1 MIVYDGLKTDFMNDV
16 RDNLICNK
24 IYEQYR
30 RYFGGTNDAQMKSW
44 QNSMQY
50 MRNVLDTEGIPGN
63 CGVAIEYNIPT
74 TSKRIDFILTG
85 INAGNTKTVVIIEL
99 KQWSDCSS
107 VQSEDGIV
115 VETYVGGG
123 MRRTAHPSYQAMSYA
138 AYIDNYN
145 EAAQNGKMELLP
157 CAFLHN
163 YHFKENDPICAEQYK
178 DYIEAAPMFG
188 AEDFPKLR
196 EFITE
201 HIKRGDDGKTVY
213 EIEHGRFRPSK
224 SLQDCLGPMLRGNQE
239 FVMIDDQKVAFEMA
253 MSMTKNAVAF
263 GKKKVL
269 VVEGGPGT
277 GKSVLAIN
285 LLVELTKC
293 NIASFYVTRNGT
305 PRAVFKKKLQGDF
318 KKNYID
324 SCFQNSGNFYDVE
337 TNAIDSLVVDEA
349 HRLTEKSG
357 FMNNLGENQIKE
369 IINAAKCAVFFI
381 DEDQRVTV
389 KDIGT
394 VDLIKKYTEEL
405 GAEYE
410 KIELES
416 QFRCNGSDGYLAWL
430 DNLLEIKKTANYDD
444 MDFEYD
450 FRVFDDPNE
459 MREAIIEKNKVNN
472 KSRIVAGYCW
482 DWDKNGKNDV
492 NFYDITIPKYQFGM
506 SWNLGDDSQTWAVNE
521 ESINEAGCIHTCQ
534 GLEFDYVGVIIGDDL
549 VYRDGALATDVSK
562 RAKTDQSVRGLKKMM
577 ADNPDEAQRLAERII
592 KNTYKVLMTRGMKGC
607 YVFCTDEGLRKYL
620 SSRVGGK
627 MEMKGMDDGD

>member
-1 MIVYDGLKTDFMNDV
+1 MIVYDGIKTDFMNDV

-24 IYEQYR
+24 IYEQYQK
-30 RYFGGTNDAQMKSW
+30 YFGRTNESQMKSW

-50 MRNVLDTEGIPGN
+50 MRNILDSDQIPDN

-85 INAGNTKTVVIIEL
+85 VNDSAVKTVIIIEL

-115 VETYVGGG
+115 VETFVGGEN
-123 MRRTAHPSYQAMSYA
+123 RRTPHPSYQAMSYA
-138 AYIDNYN
+138 VYIDHYN
-145 EAAQNGKMELLP
+145 EAAQNGKMILKP

-163 YHFKENDPICAEQYK
+163 YHFKENDPIAAEQYK

-196 EFITE
+196 EFIVK
-201 HIKRGDDGKTVY
+201 HIKKGDDGKTIF

-224 SLQDCLGPMLRGNQE
+224 SLQDCLGSMLKGNQE
-239 FVMIDDQKVAFEMA
+239 FVMIDDQKVAFETATQMA
-253 MSMTKNAVAF
+253 KKATAF
-263 GKKKVL
+263 GDKKVL

-293 NIASFYVTRNGT
+293 NITSFYVTRNGT
-305 PRAVFKKKLQGDF
+305 PRAVFKKKLKGDF
-318 KKNYID
+318 KKEYID

-337 TNAIDSLVVDEA
+337 TNAIDCLIVDEA

-369 IINAAKCAVFFI
+369 IINAAKCAIFFI
-381 DEDQRVTV
+381 DEDQRVTL

-394 VDLIKKYTEEL
+394 IDTIEKFAAEL
-405 GAEYE
+405 GAEYQ
-410 KIELES
+410 KIDLES

-430 DNLLEIKKTANYDD
+430 NNVLEIKPTANFND
-444 MDFEYD
+444 MDFTYD
-450 FRVFDDPNE
+450 FKVFDDPNE
-459 MREAIIEKNKVNN
+459 MRVAIVEKNEKNN

-482 DWDKNGKNDV
+482 DWEKSGMNDV
-492 NFYDITIPKYQFGM
+492 DFYDITIPKYQFGM
-506 SWNLGDDSQTWAVNE
+506 SWNLGETSQTWAVNPD
-521 ESINEAGCIHTCQ
+521 SINEAGCIHTCQ
-534 GLEFDYVGVIIGDDL
+534 GLEFDYVGVIIGDDM
-549 VYRDGALATDVSK
+549 VYRDGKIVTDVTK
-562 RAKTDQSVRGLKKMM
+562 RAKTDQSIKGIKAMFAKDPEATKVL
-577 ADNPDEAQRLAERII
+577 ADKII

-607 YVFCTDEGLRKYL
+607 YVFCTDDELREYL
-620 SSRVGGK
+620 KSKIRNK
-627 MEMKGMDDGD
+627 

>member
-16 RDNLICNK
+16 KDNLICNK
-24 IYEQYR
+24 IYEQYQK
-30 RYFGGTNDAQMKSW
+30 YFGRTNEAQMKSW

-50 MRNVLDTEGIPGN
+50 MRNILDSNDIPEN

-85 INAGNTKTVVIIEL
+85 FGDKDLKTVIIIEL

-107 VQSEDGIV
+107 VDSEDGIV

-123 MRRTAHPSYQAMSYA
+123 MRRTPHPSYQAMSYA

-145 EAAQNGKMELLP
+145 ESVQNGKMSLRP

-163 YHFKENDPICAEQYK
+163 YHFKENDPITAEQYRN
-178 DYIEAAPMFG
+178 YIEAAPMFG

-196 EFITE
+196 NFITN
-201 HIKRGDDGKTVY
+201 HIKKGDNGKTIF

-224 SLQDCLGPMLRGNQE
+224 SLQDCLSSMLKGNQE
-239 FVMIDDQKVAFEMA
+239 FIMIDDQKVAFEIA
-253 MSMTKNAVAF
+253 MKSAKNAVAF
-263 GKKKVL
+263 NKKKVL
-269 VVEGGPGT
+269 VIEGGPGT

-293 NIASFYVTRNGT
+293 NITSFYVTKNGT
-305 PRAVFKKKLQGDF
+305 PRAVFKKKLKGDF
-318 KKNYID
+318 KKEYID
-324 SCFQNSGNFYDVE
+324 SCFQNSGNFVDVE
-337 TNAIDSLVVDEA
+337 KNAIDSLIVDEA

-369 IINAAKCAVFFI
+369 IINASKCSIFFI
-381 DEDQRVTV
+381 DEDQRVTL

-394 VDLIKKYTEEL
+394 IESIEKFANEL
-405 GAEYE
+405 GADYE
-410 KIELES
+410 KISLES

-430 DNLLEIKKTANYDD
+430 DNLLDIKKTANFDD
-444 MDFEYD
+444 MDFKYD
-450 FRVFDDPNE
+450 FKVFDDPNE
-459 MREAIIEKNKVNN
+459 LRNAIIEKNRINN

-482 DWDKNGKNDV
+482 DWDKDNKDNT
-492 NFYDITIPKYQFGM
+492 NFYDITIPKYQFGI
-506 SWNLGDDSQTWAVNE
+506 SWNLGEDSQTFAINQNSV
-521 ESINEAGCIHTCQ
+521 NEAGCIHTCQ
-534 GLEFDYVGVIIGDDL
+534 GLEFDYVGVIIGDDM
-549 VYRDGALATDVSK
+549 VYRDGKIITDVSK
-562 RAKTDQSVRGLKKMM
+562 RAKTDQSIKGIKKLITENPEEAEKL
-577 ADNPDEAQRLAERII
+577 ADKII

-607 YVFCTDEGLRKYL
+607 YVFCTDDKLQEYL
-620 SSRVGGK
+620 KSK
-627 MEMKGMDDGD
+627 APNK

>member
-1 MIVYDGLKTDFMNDV
+1 MIVYDGIKTDFMNDV

-24 IYEQYR
+24 IYEQYQK
-30 RYFGGTNDAQMKSW
+30 YFGRTNESQMRAW

-50 MRNVLDTEGIPGN
+50 MRNVLDSNDIPEN

-85 INAGNTKTVVIIEL
+85 FNDENTKSVIIIEL

-107 VQSEDGIV
+107 VDSEDGIV
-115 VETYVGGG
+115 VETYIGGG
-123 MRRTAHPSYQAMSYA
+123 MRRAPHPSYQAMSYA

-145 EAAQNGKMELLP
+145 ESVQNGRMLLKP

-163 YHFKENDPICAEQYK
+163 YHFQENDPITAEQYK

-188 AEDFPKLR
+188 SEDFPKLR
-196 EFITE
+196 SFITKY
-201 HIKRGDDGKTVY
+201 IKKGDSGKTIY

-224 SLQDCLGPMLRGNQE
+224 SLQDCLGSMLKGNQE
-239 FVMIDDQKVAFEMA
+239 FIMIDDQKVAFEIA
-253 MSMTKNAVAF
+253 MKATKNAVAF

-269 VVEGGPGT
+269 VIEGGPGT

-293 NIASFYVTRNGT
+293 NITSFYVTKNGT

-318 KKNYID
+318 KKDYID
-324 SCFQNSGNFYDVE
+324 SCFQNSGNFVDVE
-337 TNAIDSLVVDEA
+337 KNAIDSLIVDEA

-369 IINAAKCAVFFI
+369 IINAAKCSIFFI
-381 DEDQRVTV
+381 DEDQRVTL

-394 VDLIKKYTEEL
+394 IDSIEKFAQEL

-410 KIELES
+410 KISLES

-430 DNLLEIKKTANYDD
+430 NNLLEIRKTANFDD
-444 MDFEYD
+444 MDFTYD
-450 FRVFDDPNE
+450 FKVFDDPNE
-459 MREAIIEKNKVNN
+459 MREAIIEKNRTNN

-482 DWDKNGKNDV
+482 DWDKDNKDNT
-492 NFYDITIPKYQFGM
+492 NFYDITIPKYQFGI
-506 SWNLGDDSQTWAVNE
+506 SWNLGEDSQTFAINQNSV
-521 ESINEAGCIHTCQ
+521 NEAGCIHTCQ
-534 GLEFDYVGVIIGDDL
+534 GLEFDYVGVIIGNDMA
-549 VYRDGALATDVSK
+549 YRNGKIVTDVTE
-562 RAKTDQSVRGLKKMM
+562 RAKTDQSIKGIKSLMSKNPEEAKKL
-577 ADNPDEAQRLAERII
+577 ADRII

-607 YVFCTDEGLRKYL
+607 YVFCTDDELRDYL
-620 SSRVGGK
+620 K
-627 MEMKGMDDGD
+627 NKLPK

>member
-1 MIVYDGLKTDFMNDV
+1 MIVYDGIKTDFMNDV

-24 IYEQYR
+24 IYEQYQK
-30 RYFGGTNDAQMKSW
+30 YFGHTNEAQMKSW

-50 MRNVLDTEGIPGN
+50 MRNILDSEDIPEN

-74 TSKRIDFILTG
+74 TSKRIDFVLTG
-85 INAGNTKTVVIIEL
+85 FGDKDLKTVIIIEL

-107 VQSEDGIV
+107 VDSEDGIV

-123 MRRTAHPSYQAMSYA
+123 MRKTPHPSYQAMSYA

-145 EAAQNGKMELLP
+145 ESAQNGKMLLKP

-163 YHFKENDPICAEQYK
+163 YHFKENDPITAEQYQN
-178 DYIEAAPMFG
+178 YIEAAPMFG

-196 EFITE
+196 EFIVK
-201 HIKRGDDGKTVY
+201 HIKKGDDGKTIF

-224 SLQDCLGPMLRGNQE
+224 SLQDCLGSMLKGNQE
-239 FVMIDDQKVAFEMA
+239 FIMIDDQKVAFEIA
-253 MSMTKNAVAF
+253 MKSVKNAVAF

-269 VVEGGPGT
+269 VIEGGPGT

-293 NIASFYVTRNGT
+293 NITSFYVTRNGT
-305 PRAVFKKKLQGDF
+305 PRAVFKKKLKGDF
-318 KKNYID
+318 KKEYID
-324 SCFQNSGNFYDVE
+324 SCFQNSGNFVDVE
-337 TNAIDSLVVDEA
+337 KDAIDSLIIDEA

-369 IINAAKCAVFFI
+369 IINASKCAIFFI

-394 VDLIKKYTEEL
+394 IDSIEKFANEL
-405 GAEYE
+405 GADYE
-410 KIELES
+410 KINLES

-430 DNLLEIKKTANYDD
+430 DNLLDIRKTANFDN
-444 MDFEYD
+444 MDFKYD

-459 MREAIIEKNKVNN
+459 MRKAIIEKNLVKN

-482 DWDKNGKNDV
+482 DWDKDNKDNT

-506 SWNLGDDSQTWAVNE
+506 SWNLGEDSQTWAVNQN
-521 ESINEAGCIHTCQ
+521 SVNEAGCIHTCQ
-534 GLEFDYVGVIIGDDL
+534 GLEFDYVGVIIGDDMI
-549 VYRDGALATDVSK
+549 YRDNKIVTDVSK
-562 RAKTDQSVRGLKKMM
+562 RAKTDQSIKGIKKLTNENPEEAEKL
-577 ADNPDEAQRLAERII
+577 ADRII

-607 YVFCTDEGLRKYL
+607 YVFCTDDELQKYL
-620 SSRVGGK
+620 KSK
-627 MEMKGMDDGD
+627 MPNNK

>member
-1 MIVYDGLKTDFMNDV
+1 MIVYDGIKTNFMDDV

-24 IYEQYR
+24 IYEQYQK
-30 RYFGGTNDAQMKSW
+30 YFGRTNEAQMKSW

-50 MRNVLDTEGIPGN
+50 MRNVLDSNNIPDN

-85 INAGNTKTVVIIEL
+85 FGDKDLKTVIIIEL

-107 VQSEDGIV
+107 VESEDGIV
-115 VETYVGGG
+115 VETYIGGG
-123 MRRTAHPSYQAMSYA
+123 MRKTPHPSYQAMSYA

-145 EAAQNGKMELLP
+145 ESAQNGKMNLVP

-163 YHFKENDPICAEQYK
+163 YHFKENDPISAEQYQN
-178 DYIEAAPMFG
+178 YIEAAPMFG

-196 EFITE
+196 EFITK
-201 HIKRGDDGKTVY
+201 HIKKGDNGKTIF

-224 SLQDCLGPMLRGNQE
+224 SLQDCLGSMLKGNQE
-239 FVMIDDQKVAFEMA
+239 FIMIDDQKVAFEIA
-253 MSMTKNAVAF
+253 MKAVKNAVAF
-263 GKKKVL
+263 NKKKVL
-269 VVEGGPGT
+269 VIEGGPGT

-293 NIASFYVTRNGT
+293 NITSFYVTRNGT
-305 PRAVFKKKLQGDF
+305 PRAVFKKKLKGDF
-318 KKNYID
+318 KKEYID
-324 SCFQNSGNFYDVE
+324 SCFQNSGNFVDVE
-337 TNAIDSLVVDEA
+337 KNAIDSLIVDEA

-369 IINAAKCAVFFI
+369 IINASKCSIFFI
-381 DEDQRVTV
+381 DEDQRVTI

-394 VDLIKKYTEEL
+394 IDSIKKFADEL

-410 KIELES
+410 KITLES

-430 DNLLEIKKTANYDD
+430 NNLLNIKQTANFDD
-444 MDFEYD
+444 MDFKYD
-450 FRVFDDPNE
+450 FKVFDDPNE
-459 MREAIIEKNKVNN
+459 MREAIIEKNKANN

-482 DWDKNGKNDV
+482 DWDKDNKDNT

-506 SWNLGDDSQTWAVNE
+506 SWNLGEDSQTWAVNQN
-521 ESINEAGCIHTCQ
+521 SVNEAGCIHTCQ
-534 GLEFDYVGVIIGDDL
+534 GLEFDYVGVIIGDDMI
-549 VYRDGALATDVSK
+549 YRDGEIITDVSK
-562 RAKTDQSVRGLKKMM
+562 RAKTDQSIKGIKKLIDKNPEEAEKL
-577 ADNPDEAQRLAERII
+577 ADRII

-607 YVFCTDEGLRKYL
+607 YVFCTDNELKEYL
-620 SSRVGGK
+620 KSKVPNTN
-627 MEMKGMDDGD
+627 

>member
-1 MIVYDGLKTDFMNDV
+1 MIVYDGIKTDFMNDV

-24 IYEQYR
+24 IYEQYQK
-30 RYFGGTNDAQMKSW
+30 YFGRTNESQMKSW

-50 MRNVLDTEGIPGN
+50 MRNILDSDQIPDN

-85 INAGNTKTVVIIEL
+85 VNDSAIKTVIIIEL

-115 VETYVGGG
+115 VETFVGGAN
-123 MRRTAHPSYQAMSYA
+123 RRTPHPSYQAMSYA
-138 AYIDNYN
+138 VYIDHYN
-145 EAAQNGKMELLP
+145 EAAQNGKMILKP

-163 YHFKENDPICAEQYK
+163 YHFKENDPIAAEQYK

-196 EFITE
+196 EFITK
-201 HIKRGDDGKTVY
+201 HIKKGDDGKTIF

-224 SLQDCLGPMLRGNQE
+224 SLQDCLGSMLKGNQE
-239 FVMIDDQKVAFEMA
+239 FVMIDDQKVAFETAMQMA
-253 MSMTKNAVAF
+253 KKATAF
-263 GKKKVL
+263 GDKKVL

-293 NIASFYVTRNGT
+293 NITSFYVTRNGT
-305 PRAVFKKKLQGDF
+305 PRAVFKKKLKGDF
-318 KKNYID
+318 KKEYID

-337 TNAIDSLVVDEA
+337 TNAIDCLIVDEA

-369 IINAAKCAVFFI
+369 IINAAKCAIFFI
-381 DEDQRVTV
+381 DEDQRVTL
-389 KDIGT
+389 KDIGAIDT
-394 VDLIKKYTEEL
+394 IEKFAAEL
-405 GAEYE
+405 GAEYQ
-410 KIELES
+410 KIDLES

-430 DNLLEIKKTANYDD
+430 NNVLEIKQTANFND
-444 MDFEYD
+444 MDFTYD
-450 FRVFDDPNE
+450 FKVFDDPNE
-459 MREAIIEKNKVNN
+459 MRAAIVERNEKNN

-482 DWDKNGKNDV
+482 DWEKSGMNDV
-492 NFYDITIPKYQFGM
+492 DFYDITIPKYQFGM
-506 SWNLGDDSQTWAVNE
+506 SWNLGETSQTWAVNPD
-521 ESINEAGCIHTCQ
+521 SINEAGCIHTCQ
-534 GLEFDYVGVIIGDDL
+534 GLEFDYVGVIIGDDMI
-549 VYRDGALATDVSK
+549 YRDGKIVTDVTK
-562 RAKTDQSVRGLKKMM
+562 RAKTDQSIKGIKAMFAKDPEATKVL
-577 ADNPDEAQRLAERII
+577 ADRII

-607 YVFCTDEGLRKYL
+607 YVFCTDDELRNYL
-620 SSRVGGK
+620 KSKIGNK
-627 MEMKGMDDGD
+627 